1 MSDVQAFRFDD
12 TTTLTFRPDE
22 VDGFHVPAPQVA
34 RALGFR
40 EAFDLMRNI
49 PGTEKGSELV
59 RTPGGEQLVGYL
71 TEAGFYRALGQR
83 QATRVAGPEIRERVE
98 RFQTWVFGTVL
109 PAIRQNGTY
118 GQYPAHPREL
128 PSKKQLAQWVVEAE
142 ERAEVA
148 DRARIEAETRAR
160 ELEVP
165 ASAWS
170 HMAESRGDYSV
181 SDAAKV
187 LSRDPAIS
195 IGRDRLFAHMA
206 TDGWIF
212 RDRSTNAWKAMQ
224 SQVDIGRLVEKLGKP
239 YLHEASGEMRASDPT
254 IRITAKGLLEL
265 HKRLGGTDQIQ
276 SVVSA

>member
-12 TTTLTFRPDE
+12 TTTLTIRPDE
-22 VDGFHVPAPQVA
+22 VDGFHVPAPQIA

-49 PGTEKGSELV
+49 PDSEKGSELV

-71 TEAGFYRALGQR
+71 TEAGFYRALSQR
-83 QATRVAGPEIRERVE
+83 QAARVTHPEMRARVA
-98 RFQTWVFGTVL
+98 RFQTWVFGSVL
-109 PAIRQNGTY
+109 PAIRQTGTY
-118 GQYPAHPREL
+118 SQYPAHPREL
-128 PSKKQLAQWVVEAE
+128 PSKKQLAQWVVQAE
-142 ERAEVA
+142 ERADAEE
-148 DRARIEAETRAR
+148 RARVQAEMRAK

-165 ASAWS
+165 ALAWS
-170 HMAESRGDYSV
+170 HMADSSGDYSV
-181 SDAAKV
+181 ADAAKV

-195 IGRDRLFAHMA
+195 IGRDRLFAQMA
-206 TDGWIF
+206 TCGWIF

-254 IRITAKGLLEL
+254 IRITPKGLQEL
-265 HKRLGGTDQIQ
+265 HKRLGGTDKIQ
-276 SVVSA
+276 SVASA